1 MRPFFGR
8 CLTAFSKL
16 SIFWVAMRLSEDFA
30 VRASWCGSDE
40 SILRLAEND
49 ESEACASILQIGHHL
64 VLNKVKGQFHR
75 NSFKRSL

>member
-1 MRPFFGR
+1 
-8 CLTAFSKL
+8 
-16 SIFWVAMRLSEDFA
+16 MRLSEDFA